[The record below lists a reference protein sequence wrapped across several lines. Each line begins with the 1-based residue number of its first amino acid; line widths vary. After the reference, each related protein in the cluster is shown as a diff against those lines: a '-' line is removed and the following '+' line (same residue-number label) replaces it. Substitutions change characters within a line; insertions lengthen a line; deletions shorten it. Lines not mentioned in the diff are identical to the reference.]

1 MSEEEG
7 LRPTR
12 EIPETLNKEGA
23 ARLKAKIQAHWESRG
38 FLAPQIDL
46 ENAGFVNSARCARF
60 DVRSDMVN
68 GLPRQRIADIGTEAQ
83 AQ

>member
-1 MSEEEG
+1 MSEEEAP
-7 LRPTR
+7 RPPR

-23 ARLKAKIQAHWESRG
+23 SRLKAKIQAHWESRG
-38 FLAPQIDL
+38 FLAPKIEL

-68 GLPRQRIADIGTEAQ
+68 GLPRVRVSDLGAKA
-83 AQ
+83 